1 MEQQLY
7 DSRILFW
14 EIFLQIISPLLPSF
28 LFAVFHIRVLLTR
41 ISLVSKSRS
50 VISNASN
57 SLIRNADA
65 NSVLQ
70 MTLKRLLLLYWQ
82 AFKVRQPVF
91 QVVIMKYHDTL
102 FVDFGFGGILIVLA
116 GLVVSPQ
123 FVIPKSKI
131 SLTL

>member
-1 MEQQLY
+1 MTESGTATLRFPESVLG
-7 DSRILFW
+7 D
-14 EIFLQIISPLLPSF
+14 FLQIISPLLPSF

-70 MTLKRLLLLYWQ
+70 MTLKRLFAL
-82 AFKVRQPVF
+82 VF
-91 QVVIMKYHDTL
+91 GKL
-102 FVDFGFGGILIVLA
+102 
-116 GLVVSPQ
+116 SR
-123 FVIPKSKI
+123 
-131 SLTL
+131 